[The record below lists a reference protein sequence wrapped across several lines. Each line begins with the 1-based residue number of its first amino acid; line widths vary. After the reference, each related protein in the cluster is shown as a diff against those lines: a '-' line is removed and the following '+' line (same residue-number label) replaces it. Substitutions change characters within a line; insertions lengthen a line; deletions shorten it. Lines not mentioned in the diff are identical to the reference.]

1 LLAFVLQPLHLA
13 PVAALPM
20 CLHPLHPI
28 LQRKQFTR
36 QTISHHAP
44 THSIAS
50 EPKST
55 FYVLFGFFAIIDWV
69 HRLWLVICDRWF
81 GKWFLRLFSC
91 VSNIVLGLVDKSE
104 GRSYLPVLVK
114 IRNWYHQFQQ
124 KNHLQRTEW
133 VNTHVRD

>member
-1 LLAFVLQPLHLA
+1 MNLLQNLVSSPKNEKLKCSMQLFLMIFFLPSISGLAPHHCLPTQAGSGATTTHFAFVTEVLLAFVLQPLHLA

-55 FYVLFGFFAIIDWV
+55 FYVLFGFFAIID
-69 HRLWLVICDRWF
+69 
-81 GKWFLRLFSC
+81 
-91 VSNIVLGLVDKSE
+91 
-104 GRSYLPVLVK
+104 
-114 IRNWYHQFQQ
+114 
-124 KNHLQRTEW
+124 
-133 VNTHVRD
+133 